1 MSADLAYLGLAE
13 AAELIRAKKLS
24 PVEYATALLA
34 RIERHDSKY
43 NAFIALTPERA
54 LKAARAAEAEITA
67 GRWRGSFHG
76 MPYALK
82 DIIDVEGLPTTAHSE
97 ILIGNIARRH
107 AVVTERLEAAGGVLL
122 GKLSTHEFAIG
133 GPSFDLPWP
142 PARNPWNRDH
152 FCGGSSS
159 GSGAGLAAG
168 FFSAALGT
176 DTGGSIRNPASMC
189 GATGMKPTY
198 GRVSRRGV
206 APLAFSLD
214 HVGPMTR
221 TVRDNA
227 LMLQV
232 IAGHDPSDPGSADES
247 VPDYGALLGQ
257 DVRGLRIGVIRHF
270 YTKDVVGNPEQ
281 IEALDDAVKL
291 LAEAG
296 TEISEITLPALQD
309 FSACGQIILAAEAYA
324 VHEQWLKERPEDY
337 GARARERLLW
347 VFALIAVPPPGLR
360 RAGARAAPSRGDV
373 RAVDYLQAVRWRL
386 QLRDRVAAAFANID
400 LAITASSMDP
410 ACRIDDDEALAS
422 NYWRQARMP
431 FNVTGQPGLVIPAG
445 FSNGGLPL
453 SLQLVGHP
461 FGEAMLYRVAQFY
474 EDATGWTKRHP
485 PGLSE

>member
-1 MSADLAYLGLAE
+1 MSSDLAYVGFAE
-13 AAELIRAKKLS
+13 AAELIRTRKLS
-24 PVEYATALLA
+24 PVEYTTGLLA
-34 RIERHDSKY
+34 RIERHDDKY
-43 NAFIALTPERA
+43 NAFVALTPERA
-54 LKAARAAEAEITA
+54 LTAAQTAQQEIAA
-67 GRWRGSFHG
+67 GRWRGPFHG

-82 DIIDVEGLPTTAHSE
+82 DIIDVEGLPTTAHSK
-97 ILIGNIARRH
+97 ILIDNVARCH
-107 AVVTERLEAAGGVLL
+107 AAVTERLEAAGGVLL

-168 FFSAALGT
+168 FFPAALGT

-189 GATGMKPTY
+189 GITGMKPTY

-206 APLAFSLD
+206 VPLAFSLD

-232 IAGHDPSDPGSADES
+232 IAGHDPGDPASADEP
-247 VPDYGALLGQ
+247 VPDYGAMLGQ
-257 DVRGLRIGVIRHF
+257 GVGGLRIGVIGHF
-270 YTKDVVGNPEQ
+270 YTRDVVGHPEQ
-281 IEALDDAVKL
+281 VEALDAAVRL

-296 TEISEITLPALQD
+296 AEITEITLPALQD

-324 VHEQWLKERPEDY
+324 VHEQWLKDRPQDY
-337 GARARERLLW
+337 GARARERLL
-347 VFALIAVPPPGLR
+347 
-360 RAGARAAPSRGDV
+360 AGAEL
-373 RAVDYLQAVRWRL
+373 RAVDYLRAVRWRL
-386 QLRDRVAAAFANID
+386 QLRDRVAEEFAKID
-400 LAITASSMDP
+400 VALTASSMDP
-410 ACRIDDDEALAS
+410 ACCIDDDEALAA

-431 FNVTGQPGLVIPAG
+431 FNVTGQPALVVPAG
-445 FSNGGLPL
+445 FAKSGLPL

-474 EDATGWTKRHP
+474 EDATGWTQRHP
-485 PGLSE
+485 EGLSG

>member
-1 MSADLAYLGLAE
+1 MSDDLAYLGLAE
-13 AAELIRAKKLS
+13 AAELIRDKKLS

-34 RIERHDSKY
+34 RIERHDPKL
-43 NAFIALTPERA
+43 NAFIALMPERA
-54 LKAARAAEAEITA
+54 LAAARAAEAEITA
-67 GRWRGSFHG
+67 GRWRGPFHG

-82 DIIDVEGLPTTAHSE
+82 DIIDVEGIATTAHSRV
-97 ILIGNIARRH
+97 LADNAARSH
-107 AVVTERLEAAGGVLL
+107 AAVTERLEAAGGLLL

-168 FFSAALGT
+168 FFPAALGT

-189 GATGMKPTY
+189 GITGMKPTY

-206 APLAFSLD
+206 VPLAFSLD
-214 HVGPMTR
+214 HIGPMTR

-232 IAGHDPSDPGSADES
+232 IAGHDPADPASADEP
-247 VPDYGALLGQ
+247 VPDYGAMLGQ
-257 DVRGLRIGVIRHF
+257 DVKGLRIGLIRHF
-270 YTKDVVGNPEQ
+270 YTQDVAADPEQ
-281 IEALDDAVKL
+281 VDALDAAVRL
-291 LAEAG
+291 FAEAG
-296 TEISEITLPALQD
+296 AETTEITLPPLQD

-324 VHEQWLKERPEDY
+324 VHEQWLKERPQDY
-337 GARARERLLW
+337 GARARERLL
-347 VFALIAVPPPGLR
+347 
-360 RAGARAAPSRGDV
+360 AGAGL

-386 QLRDRVAAAFANID
+386 QLGDQVAAAFANID
-400 LAITASSMDP
+400 VAITASSMDP
-410 ACRIDDDEALAS
+410 ACRIDDDAALAA

-445 FSNGGLPL
+445 FSKDGLPL
-453 SLQLVGHP
+453 SLQLVGRP
-461 FGEAMLYRVAQFY
+461 FTEPMLYRVAQFY
-474 EDATGWTKRHP
+474 EDATGWTTRHP
-485 PGLSE
+485 AELAD

>member
-1 MSADLAYLGLAE
+1 MTGDLAYLGLAE

-24 PVEYATALLA
+24 PVEYVTALLA
-34 RIERHDSKY
+34 RIERHDSSY

-54 LKAARAAEAEITA
+54 LTAARAAEAEIA
-67 GRWRGSFHG
+67 SGRWRGPFHG

-82 DIIDVEGLPTTAHSE
+82 DIIDVEGLATTAHSK
-97 ILIGNIARRH
+97 ILIGNTAARH
-107 AVVTERLEAAGGVLL
+107 AAVTERLEAAGGVLL

-168 FFSAALGT
+168 FFPAALGS
-176 DTGGSIRNPASMC
+176 DTGGSIRNPAAMC
-189 GATGMKPTY
+189 GITGMKPTY

-214 HVGPMTR
+214 HIGPMTR
-221 TVRDNA
+221 NVRDNA

-232 IAGHDPSDPGSADES
+232 IAGHDPDDPGSANEP
-247 VPDYGALLGQ
+247 VADYAAMLGHG
-257 DVRGLRIGVIRHF
+257 VKGLRIGIIRHF
-270 YTKDVVGNPEQ
+270 YTSDVAGDPEQ
-281 IEALDDAVKL
+281 VAALDAAARL
-291 LAEAG
+291 LADAG
-296 TEISEITLPALQD
+296 AETAEITLPPLQD

-324 VHEQWLKERPEDY
+324 VHEQWLKDRPQDY
-337 GARARERLLW
+337 GARARERLL
-347 VFALIAVPPPGLR
+347 
-360 RAGARAAPSRGDV
+360 AGATL

-386 QLRDRVAAAFANID
+386 QLRDQVAAAFGEID
-400 LAITASSMDP
+400 VAITASSMDP
-410 ACRIDDDEALAS
+410 ACRIDDEAALAA

-445 FSNGGLPL
+445 FAKNGLPL
-453 SLQLVGHP
+453 SLQLVGRP
-461 FGEAMLYRVAQFY
+461 FDEAMLYRVAQCY
-474 EDATGWTKRHP
+474 EDATGWTRRHP
-485 PGLSE
+485 AELTD